1 MTDRGLGLRFD
12 LKEAVMFDAKPEEYI
27 DPKTGEMK
35 KRRIKY
41 YPDQYKERYGKT
53 YSDYMA
59 SHPTQDYEPFD
70 DYITSSLGKTYS
82 DAMKEKAKAQNA
94 EGESNDT
101 GTAISET
108 GTTQT
113 DDIL

>member
-1 MTDRGLGLRFD
+1 MPRL
-12 LKEAVMFDAKPEEYI
+12 LKSGTSDGFWSF
-27 DPKTGEMK
+27 
-35 KRRIKY
+35 RIGVTAAC
-41 YPDQYKERYGKT
+41 QNGTTANRKT

-70 DYITSSLGKTYS
+70 DYITRNLGKTYS
-82 DAMKEKAKAQNA
+82 DAMKDKAKA

-108 GTTQT
+108 GSIQT
-113 DDIL
+113 DNIL

>member
-1 MTDRGLGLRFD
+1 MD
-12 LKEAVMFDAKPEEYI
+12 
-27 DPKTGEMK
+27 
-35 KRRIKY
+35 
-41 YPDQYKERYGKT
+41 GKT

-108 GTTQT
+108 GTSQT